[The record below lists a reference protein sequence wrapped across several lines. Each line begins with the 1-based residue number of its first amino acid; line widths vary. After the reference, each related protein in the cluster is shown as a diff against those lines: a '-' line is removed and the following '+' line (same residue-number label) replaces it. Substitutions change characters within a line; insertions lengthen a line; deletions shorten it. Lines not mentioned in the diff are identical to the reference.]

1 MARAKDVAKLL
12 RGGVNDKTSPARL
25 AEIMKALRHAEIAK
39 GITPEKL
46 VSLLEELGP
55 TFIKLGQILSAR
67 SDMLPQEYCNALQT
81 LRSSTTPEP
90 FSLVERRLRDLYDGD
105 WHDVFSD
112 IAAEPLGS
120 ASIAQVYKATLAESG
135 ETVAIKIR
143 RDHVRQDMV
152 RDIALMRRASDLL
165 NLTGSTMI
173 QGVDINVVI
182 DELDRTVREEIDFN
196 VERENLERF
205 GRGLA
210 TEPGVTC
217 PKAYDE

>member
-1 MARAKDVAKLL
+1 MRCKPCVLPPRLSRFRWWSVGCVTFTTAIARRVQ
-12 RGGVNDKTSPARL
+12 
-25 AEIMKALRHAEIAK
+25 RH
-39 GITPEKL
+39 
-46 VSLLEELGP
+46 
-55 TFIKLGQILSAR
+55 
-67 SDMLPQEYCNALQT
+67 
-81 LRSSTTPEP
+81 
-90 FSLVERRLRDLYDGD
+90 RRRTA
-105 WHDVFSD
+105 W
-112 IAAEPLGS
+112 S

-217 PKAYDE
+217 PKAYDEYSDETVLVMGIRRRPLARARRRASRSGLQSARNRRSHREFIHAANGRKRLLSC

>member
-90 FSLVERRLRDLYDGD
+90 SFAMDRCIFSGSPRLRGD
-105 WHDVFSD
+105 TGIRACWHESFEPRCGHPPIEGGFILRLGAGFSFLFLAK
-112 IAAEPLGS
+112 IA
-120 ASIAQVYKATLAESG
+120 
-135 ETVAIKIR
+135 
-143 RDHVRQDMV
+143 
-152 RDIALMRRASDLL
+152 
-165 NLTGSTMI
+165 
-173 QGVDINVVI
+173 
-182 DELDRTVREEIDFN
+182 IDFSTTYRTSVRRRQLCVFLPN
-196 VERENLERF
+196 I
-205 GRGLA
+205 
-210 TEPGVTC
+210 C
-217 PKAYDE
+217 

>member
-12 RGGVNDKTSPARL
+12 RGGVNDKTSPGSSRRNHECAAPRGNR
-25 AEIMKALRHAEIAK
+25 EGHYS
-39 GITPEKL
+39 PEKL

-143 RDHVRQDMV
+143 SRPCAPRHGARHRPYAPRV
-152 RDIALMRRASDLL
+152 
-165 NLTGSTMI
+165 
-173 QGVDINVVI
+173 
-182 DELDRTVREEIDFN
+182 
-196 VERENLERF
+196 
-205 GRGLA
+205 
-210 TEPGVTC
+210 
-217 PKAYDE
+217 

>member
-1 MARAKDVAKLL
+1 
-12 RGGVNDKTSPARL
+12 
-25 AEIMKALRHAEIAK
+25 
-39 GITPEKL
+39 
-46 VSLLEELGP
+46 
-55 TFIKLGQILSAR
+55 
-67 SDMLPQEYCNALQT
+67 
-81 LRSSTTPEP
+81 
-90 FSLVERRLRDLYDGD
+90 
-105 WHDVFSD
+105 
-112 IAAEPLGS
+112 
-120 ASIAQVYKATLAESG
+120 
-135 ETVAIKIR
+135 
-143 RDHVRQDMV
+143 MV

-217 PKAYDE
+217 PKAYD